1 MSLKTWRNGD
11 EAEIVQKIIEYNF
24 RVLGRYLSSSMLCLS
39 SSERKVLSSD
49 YLREGL
55 LIYDTT
61 EDVWYKYTSGFWEK
75 CSINSNATGSGYSR
89 NISKTDWL
97 GNTINIDFATH
108 LALNPIVQLFI
119 KDGNS
124 YSPVIGGIEVDNN
137 YNIILSTDLPF
148 DGKVVVK

>member
-11 EAEIVQKIIEYNF
+11 EAEVVQKIIEYNF
-24 RVLGRYLSSSMLCLS
+24 RLLGRHLPSSMLCLS
-39 SSERKVLSSD
+39 SSERKVLSGD

-55 LIYDTT
+55 LVYDIT
-61 EDVWYKYTSGFWEK
+61 ENAWYKYASGFWEK
-75 CSINSNATGSGYSR
+75 CPTEYGRI
-89 NISKTDWL
+89 ISETDWVN
-97 GNTINIDFATH
+97 NTITINFATH
-108 LALNPIVQLFI
+108 LTPNPIVQLLI

-124 YSPVIGGIEVDNN
+124 YSPVIGGVEVDSN